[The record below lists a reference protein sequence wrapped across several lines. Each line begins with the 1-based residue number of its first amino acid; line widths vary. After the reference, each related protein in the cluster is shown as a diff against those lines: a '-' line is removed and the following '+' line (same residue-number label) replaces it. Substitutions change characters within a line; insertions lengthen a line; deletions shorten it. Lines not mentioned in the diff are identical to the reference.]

1 MFKYANYD
9 LIVEDNGN
17 LKYIKKDG
25 LGNQEVI
32 KFIVGGFQVI
42 NVYWER
48 INGRK
53 IAICNYIEK
62 GTSSSYKRANERI
75 RMVKPLRPHPAHN
88 KKGKKE
94 KNEKNRNI

>member
-1 MFKYANYD
+1 MKAKEMFKYANYD

-48 INGRK
+48 INGEK
-53 IAICNYIEK
+53 LPYAI
-62 GTSSSYKRANERI
+62 TLKRVLLQAINEQ
-75 RMVKPLRPHPAHN
+75 M
-88 KKGKKE
+88 KE
-94 KNEKNRNI
+94 LGW

>member
-1 MFKYANYD
+1 MKAKEMFKYANYD

-17 LKYIKKDG
+17 LKYVKKDG

-48 INGRK
+48 INGEK
-53 IAICNYIEK
+53 LPYAI
-62 GTSSSYKRANERI
+62 TLKRVVLQAINEQ
-75 RMVKPLRPHPAHN
+75 M
-88 KKGKKE
+88 KE
-94 KNEKNRNI
+94 LGW